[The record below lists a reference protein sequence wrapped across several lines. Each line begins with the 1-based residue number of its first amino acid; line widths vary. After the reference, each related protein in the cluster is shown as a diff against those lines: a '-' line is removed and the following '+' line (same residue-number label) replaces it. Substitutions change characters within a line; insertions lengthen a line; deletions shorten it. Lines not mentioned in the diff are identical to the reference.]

1 MNLLTQI
8 QRTAAIRVV
17 QNEIETERIT
27 QFIQEQTPRVTQVTE
42 DIVNFMKGIIKAFQ
56 TYAGGHFVF
65 DYMKVTYGSINVR
78 VMQMWEKWNSAER
91 KNMDGLE
98 CFTFLVADN
107 IWRVLHGTNY
117 FLDKLYMFKPDLYG
131 KIRYNQLLPFPWTSF
146 MEAPHWYIF
155 TSIFQKELPAIE
167 AQRLLASEVDDVI
180 IGIQEL
186 YFPYPFTATALIAGQ
201 HVSTFDLHHFEFLGS
216 CSYLLSKDFV
226 GNDFEIVGV
235 YKANDGAASLE
246 SVVVHGHRT
255 DVTLHVDGTV
265 ETTQA
270 EAKVISEEGY
280 SALKMPNLLVTCSK
294 INRGCSITVTGKYFN
309 RVAGLL
315 GNFNHEPS
323 DDARSPDGEDAYDPA
338 DLARMWAVSS
348 YPCYQANQARQLE
361 SISDAE
367 DVSECSQLFLHSTS
381 PLSECLRIVDPR
393 PYFTHCI
400 NGQSHPAFTDED
412 LNSPCIAVSSYRT
425 QCWSR
430 GIQLPELEMC
440 KPKASGSC
448 DISGEKVPSGWR
460 HTYQGKTK
468 GSADVALIFELSIC
482 TTNKD
487 MQDLFKSI
495 VNQLKKSQIR
505 DVRYAVVTGTAETT
519 SSTGFI
525 SKSEAE
531 VHLNTY
537 ASDDS
542 TSTTNAT
549 SVVSTAQ
556 NLEWRPG
563 VSRTI
568 VHLTCQ
574 ACAEGEA
581 ITQALQ
587 ANDVTYHLITKLNII
602 MAGPRARSQAMA
614 RKVYGFDEKFV
625 FGAGGNYTVPIMII
639 Q

>member
-1 MNLLTQI
+1 
-8 QRTAAIRVV
+8 
-17 QNEIETERIT
+17 
-27 QFIQEQTPRVTQVTE
+27 
-42 DIVNFMKGIIKAFQ
+42 
-56 TYAGGHFVF
+56 
-65 DYMKVTYGSINVR
+65 
-78 VMQMWEKWNSAER
+78 
-91 KNMDGLE
+91 
-98 CFTFLVADN
+98 
-107 IWRVLHGTNY
+107 
-117 FLDKLYMFKPDLYG
+117 
-131 KIRYNQLLPFPWTSF
+131 
-146 MEAPHWYIF
+146 
-155 TSIFQKELPAIE
+155 
-167 AQRLLASEVDDVI
+167 
-180 IGIQEL
+180 
-186 YFPYPFTATALIAGQ
+186 
-201 HVSTFDLHHFEFLGS
+201 
-216 CSYLLSKDFV
+216 
-226 GNDFEIVGV
+226 
-235 YKANDGAASLE
+235 
-246 SVVVHGHRT
+246 
-255 DVTLHVDGTV
+255 
-265 ETTQA
+265 
-270 EAKVISEEGY
+270 
-280 SALKMPNLLVTCSK
+280 MPNLLVTCSK

-625 FGAGGNYTVPIMII
+625 FGAGDYTKFKGSENLRAALQEPESACVAAAQASGGSAFNIDKWNPRRTVQEKKFLGVLGQRVALTSTAPECQECQCVDEELKTVVTCQKCSGSPMFSQFSQRVQGPVIQKNII
-639 Q
+639 TEDIKRSFKDELIDKNTAFILLGIK